1 MRGIVTAT
9 ALLALIVS
17 SAWMGYWAARILL
30 GAQGRGPEAA
40 FVGGLIMILVSLVF
54 LLRQNREGRRA
65 EVEARLR
72 TLRTSSNWQENSAGP
87 IHYSRTYPKTAR
99 RG

>member
-1 MRGIVTAT
+1 MRGIVTAA

-17 SAWMGYWAARILL
+17 STWLGYWAVQILL

-65 EVEARLR
+65 EAEARVWRLR
-72 TLRTSSNWQENSAGP
+72 ESPYGRTWPE
-87 IHYSRTYPKTAR
+87 TAR
-99 RG
+99 RR